1 MEPIKFANKYIFK
14 NKKILIIYIILC
26 VLLSILGMITPMI
39 SATILD
45 LIIEKT
51 SINSIFNI
59 CLILFL
65 IGITSLVLSYVK
77 NLIFIKISSYSAI
90 NLNIDIIKHIHQVPI
105 RFISSMNSAYLNH
118 RINTDSN
125 EIINFTLSLYS
136 NFIQSLLI
144 LTISSIILISI
155 NIKMFLISIIL
166 AVFSLIIYNLLKK
179 RLYRFNIKL
188 KESQN
193 NFFSELN
200 DQLFYIKFIKIN
212 SISDWFINK
221 LKSSFNSYFNIRIK
235 YEKFSCIFDNINGI
249 IVMIAQFI
257 FFILG
262 AIEVLNGSISIG
274 IFTVMTTYFN
284 SLKDSISYFSS
295 LAKSYQ
301 TNVVSYKRLKELLK
315 IPSEN
320 HTGKLI
326 TSIDEIFID
335 NLSFKYENNEII
347 KDFTFTFSKGNVYG
361 IFGKNG
367 SGKSTLI
374 DILLGLHNNFEGE
387 IFINNDSIK
396 IINISKARELCFGV
410 CEQEPMLISDS
421 IYNNI
426 LLNTA
431 IDNLKLDELINLLN
445 LNEFI
450 NKDNK
455 NIDSI
460 IDPYCTN
467 LSGGEK
473 QKISILRTLLK
484 QNTSVLIFDEP
495 TSALDYKSKVNLT
508 NYLKKIKHNKII
520 IIISHDYEIKD
531 MVDESI
537 LL

>member
-136 NFIQSLLI
+136 NF
-144 LTISSIILISI
+144 
-155 NIKMFLISIIL
+155 IL

-335 NLSFKYENNEII
+335 NLSFKYANNEII

-410 CEQEPMLISDS
+410 CEQEPVLISDS

-460 IDPYCTN
+460 IEPYCTN